1 MIQNLAPIEI
11 AAPLVATAA
20 LLATLWALQQPRTRT
35 LLGPAADGWEYGR
48 RLVLPLL
55 DRVARR
61 RLDGG
66 HYASYELGERE
77 LVGLI
82 DAPPE
87 RVESMLWKNGAKRM
101 PLAALK
107 TLPDGGVEVGSWAWR
122 DGLLAREQTHIMLF
136 RGVRD
141 GETLVAAHRE
151 PNALNPATALAH
163 YRGRGLDADAGERD
177 LRQRLDEGVW
187 VDGP

>member
-1 MIQNLAPIEI
+1 MFENITPVEI

-35 LLGPAADGWEYGR
+35 LLGPAADGWEILR
-48 RLVLPLL
+48 RLVWPLL

-66 HYASYELGERE
+66 HYAAYELGAKEV
-77 LVGLI
+77 VGVI

-87 RVESMLWKNGAKRM
+87 EVEQLFWDAGAVRQ

-107 TLPDGGVEVGSWAWR
+107 TLPDGRVERGSWAFR
-122 DGLLAREQTHIMLF
+122 SSLLARKQTHVMLF
-136 RGVRD
+136 QAPEGR
-141 GETLVAAHRE
+141 TLVAAHQE
-151 PNALNPATALAH
+151 ANALNPLVAMDH
-163 YRGRGLDADAGERD
+163 YRGVGMDVNAGEREV
-177 LRQRLDEGVW
+177 RRRLDKEVW
-187 VDGP
+187 LENN